1 MTPLVIV
8 AAAVFAV
15 IGAVAERVASFWPP
29 DEARRR
35 PPGART
41 AALALLAATAAGAV
55 AWRSGLSLWATLVYL
70 AFLAPMVFL
79 AATDLEQRRLPHIL
93 LDPLIVASLLF
104 VPFNPAVKPLEA
116 AIGAAVALA
125 FLGVTGLIVRG
136 GIAMGDL
143 YLVLPMGLILGWPV
157 FDLSRESDASS
168 SSALSCRPWRASACW
183 SRGVPGC
190 AATSRLVRSSSQDW
204 CWPSSGIR
212 LSSATWRRTRSDAQP
227 GAVWGLA
234 GGLYGVGSAACPS
247 GSVESPLAAFGAR
260 TVVAHRSETEGGA
273 CRPSGA
279 E

>member
-1 MTPLVIV
+1 VTPLVIV

-55 AWRSGLSLWATLVYL
+55 AWRSGLPLWATLAYL

-79 AATDLEQRRLPHIL
+79 AATALEQRRLPHIL

-143 YLVLPMGLILGWPV
+143 YLVLPMGLILGWPAIFTAV
-157 FDLSRESDASS
+157 FLGALLSAVAGIGLLVTRRAGMRSYIPFGPFLVAGLVL
-168 SSALSCRPWRASACW
+168 ALVWDPTLL
-183 SRGVPGC
+183 GHM
-190 AATSRLVRSSSQDW
+190 AANPV
-204 CWPSSGIR
+204 
-212 LSSATWRRTRSDAQP
+212 
-227 GAVWGLA
+227 
-234 GGLYGVGSAACPS
+234 
-247 GSVESPLAAFGAR
+247 
-260 TVVAHRSETEGGA
+260 
-273 CRPSGA
+273 
-279 E
+279 